1 MTFSQL
7 RILVAVVDHRGF
19 TAAAEASMLSQPAVS
34 HAVRA
39 LERELGAT
47 LLDRGRD
54 GVVMTETGRR
64 VVERARAIL
73 AHEAALRDDATAG
86 VDAEPFTL
94 KVGTL
99 LSTERLLTAA
109 VSEFRGRQPGADV
122 RLVRGMD
129 DELLDW
135 LERGVIDVAVAR
147 VPPAGVTA
155 VPLTSDEVFAILP
168 PAHALAGRARIHL
181 ETLFGEPFVMCGAGC
196 EPMIRELAAGAG
208 LQVRTRVQAV
218 ELTSLL
224 HLVSD
229 GQGVSLIPALV
240 LEGTTGD
247 VAVRSLEP
255 PQQRHLS
262 LCIASGSRM
271 RAAGEAF
278 AAVAADAAR
287 RRGMPAA
294 A

>member
-47 LLDRGRD
+47 LLERGRD
-54 GVVMTETGRR
+54 GVIMTEAGRR

-86 VDAEPFTL
+86 AEPFTL

-99 LSTERLLTAA
+99 LSTERMLTAA
-109 VSEFRGRQPGADV
+109 VTEFRGRQPRADV

-129 DELLDW
+129 DELLAW
-135 LERGVIDVAVAR
+135 LEGGVIDVAVAR
-147 VPPAGVTA
+147 VPPAGLTA
-155 VPLTSDEVFAILP
+155 VPLTSDEVFAVLP
-168 PAHALAGRARIHL
+168 PAHPLARHDRIRL
-181 ETLFGEPFVMCGAGC
+181 ETLFDEPFVMCGAGC
-196 EPMIRELAAGAG
+196 EPMIQELATSAGRP
-208 LQVRTRVQAV
+208 VRTRVQAV
-218 ELTSLL
+218 ELASLL
-224 HLVSD
+224 DLVSD

-240 LEGTTGD
+240 LEGTAGN
-247 VAVRSLEP
+247 VAVRPLEP
-255 PQQRHLS
+255 PEQRHLS
-262 LCIASGSRM
+262 LCIARDSRI

>member
-7 RILVAVVDHRGF
+7 RILVAVVDYRGF

-47 LLDRGRD
+47 LLERGRD
-54 GVVMTETGRR
+54 GVVVTETGRR

-73 AHEAALRDDATAG
+73 AHEAALRDDATA
-86 VDAEPFTL
+86 DAQPFTL
-94 KVGTL
+94 NVGTL
-99 LSTERLLTAA
+99 LSTEPMLTAA
-109 VSEFRGRQPGADV
+109 VSEFRGRQPRADV

-155 VPLTSDEVFAILP
+155 IPLTSDEVLAILP

-181 ETLFGEPFVMCGAGC
+181 ESLFGEPFVMCGAGC
-196 EPMIRELAAGAG
+196 EPMIQELATSAG
-208 LQVRTRVQAV
+208 LEVRTRVQAV

-240 LEGTTGD
+240 LEGTAGD

-278 AAVAADAAR
+278 AAVAAEAAR

>member
-7 RILVAVVDHRGF
+7 RILVAVVDYRGF

-47 LLDRGRD
+47 LLERGRD
-54 GVVMTETGRR
+54 GVVVTETGRR

-73 AHEAALRDDATAG
+73 AHEAALRDDATA
-86 VDAEPFTL
+86 DAEPFTL

-99 LSTERLLTAA
+99 LSTEPMLTAA
-109 VSEFRGRQPGADV
+109 VSEFRGRQPRADV

-155 VPLTSDEVFAILP
+155 IPLTSDEVLAILP

-181 ETLFGEPFVMCGAGC
+181 ESLFGEPFVMCGAGC
-196 EPMIRELAAGAG
+196 EPMIQELATSAG
-208 LQVRTRVQAV
+208 LEVRTRVQAV

-240 LEGTTGD
+240 LEGTAGD

-278 AAVAADAAR
+278 AAVAAEAAR

>member
-1 MTFSQL
+1 
-7 RILVAVVDHRGF
+7 
-19 TAAAEASMLSQPAVS
+19 
-34 HAVRA
+34 
-39 LERELGAT
+39 
-47 LLDRGRD
+47 
-54 GVVMTETGRR
+54 
-64 VVERARAIL
+64 
-73 AHEAALRDDATAG
+73 
-86 VDAEPFTL
+86 
-94 KVGTL
+94 
-99 LSTERLLTAA
+99 
-109 VSEFRGRQPGADV
+109 
-122 RLVRGMD
+122 MD

-208 LQVRTRVQAV
+208 LEVRTRVQAV